1 MKNLNFKIDFLYT
14 IYFLIFINFLLNYF
28 SESLFEKIITFNYFD
43 LASSLLL
50 FLFLYLIGRNVKQA
64 INLPY
69 ISTGIVVYLLSIF
82 LLDNLILLLTS
93 NISFSQV
100 FLLTSSLW
108 IVFLKLKKTRF
119 SNIIQVFL
127 SFVLLNIYNY
137 SFLSQLNKFKN
148 IIGDVEDIHLQHVK
162 NIYEK
167 SYYFS
172 VNNPTLE
179 GYPQLVAYFQASLN
193 KISLFTDMFENISA
207 SVNVMY
213 FLSIFLFYELE
224 FSRKSKYILVCVF
237 TSIIY
242 NSEWLKLLFVDSLMT
257 EGTLSYLFTTLI
269 VSLGKTYKD
278 GSNNLNIIF
287 FFLGLLYLSKQF
299 ISLISLITIIL
310 FLLNKKVSKFA
321 LFGFSGLIIKEI
333 SYLTFFQNIEKNYHL
348 KEVNFV
354 DTIFD
359 LLLLR
364 DVKLENIYII
374 FKNLFIDKPITIIFI
389 YFIFLCIYYFLKV
402 EDFNSEIFLYLVPI
416 FINLIFVLVLYV
428 SIWRNMELESP
439 IRYLLN
445 FLHLVLV
452 VQFKIIDFLKSKF
465 IQKFDWS

>member
-1 MKNLNFKIDFLYT
+1 
-14 IYFLIFINFLLNYF
+14 
-28 SESLFEKIITFNYFD
+28 
-43 LASSLLL
+43 
-50 FLFLYLIGRNVKQA
+50 
-64 INLPY
+64 
-69 ISTGIVVYLLSIF
+69 
-82 LLDNLILLLTS
+82 
-93 NISFSQV
+93 
-100 FLLTSSLW
+100 
-108 IVFLKLKKTRF
+108 
-119 SNIIQVFL
+119 
-127 SFVLLNIYNY
+127 
-137 SFLSQLNKFKN
+137 
-148 IIGDVEDIHLQHVK
+148 
-162 NIYEK
+162 
-167 SYYFS
+167 
-172 VNNPTLE
+172 
-179 GYPQLVAYFQASLN
+179 
-193 KISLFTDMFENISA
+193 
-207 SVNVMY
+207 MY